1 MEPSQTC
8 QSDTAVSRSVHTL
21 FWQFKLAQVRTAL
34 FLQGEQFV
42 SHKELIKT
50 VRTYVSLDGYNTNI
64 DSNKNLFII
73 TTFQIW
79 LKFIPSLLS
88 LLCLQISDLQ
98 NLSNPYSMDGIK
110 VLYWM
115 HKSMHLTYN
124 REQKNLLLLVV
135 EEKGDSYVTS
145 VNHHDHPSNLF
156 SLTIS
161 ASFLYW
167 GIW

>member
-1 MEPSQTC
+1 MELSQTC
-8 QSDTAVSRSVHTL
+8 QSDTTVSHSVHTL
-21 FWQFKLAQVRTAL
+21 FWQFKLAQVRMAL

-42 SHKELIKT
+42 SYKELIKT

-98 NLSNPYSMDGIK
+98 NLSNPYPMDGTK
-110 VLYWM
+110 VLY
-115 HKSMHLTYN
+115 
-124 REQKNLLLLVV
+124 
-135 EEKGDSYVTS
+135 
-145 VNHHDHPSNLF
+145 
-156 SLTIS
+156 
-161 ASFLYW
+161 
-167 GIW
+167 